1 MADNDSLLNEALGDP
16 AVLVSLFVVLV
27 LDAFLNATSVPRLSK
42 HPHDHLFFFFFL
54 GCAFTYPVLVRS
66 SRSIYY
72 TETTETVDLRSFCLL
87 LLESVS

>member
-42 HPHDHLFFFFFL
+42 HPHDHLFFFFFFGVCFHL
-54 GCAFTYPVLVRS
+54 SCFS
-66 SRSIYY
+66 SILAVYI
-72 TETTETVDLRSFCLL
+72 LH
-87 LLESVS
+87 